1 MAPSSPKVSAPSSA
15 STLPTSH
22 TTSATPRSPPD
33 WRSTAPGTVKMPEP
47 MVVPTTMRTRSRSV
61 RTRASS
67 RVVRAALELAGNG
80 LRHLAGGRLPAD
92 VGRAHTRGESLRHG
106 ALEVAGCLGVPQL
119 LEHQRAGEYR
129 RHRIRDALACERRRR
144 AMYRLEQSGPTRVQV
159 RARGESETADQTG
172 TEVGQDIAIE
182 VVGDDHLK
190 PLGRAHHLHG
200 ERIDVPVFRFDPGEL
215 GGDPFEGL
223 LPDPVRRH
231 RVRLVAH
238 GHPSLV
244 MRLRP
249 LKRRPDDPFNALRRV
264 DLLGDVLVAVDPAA
278 AEVDAFGVLAKD

>member
-92 VGRAHTRGESLRHG
+92 VGRAHTRGKSLRHG
-106 ALEVAGCLGVPQL
+106 ALEVAGRLRVPQL
-119 LEHQRAGEYR
+119 LEHQRAREYR
-129 RHRIRDALACERRRR
+129 RHRIRDALAREGRRR
-144 AMYRLEQSGPTRVQV
+144 AMHRLEQSGPTRVEV
-159 RARGESETADQTG
+159 GAGGEPETTDQPG
-172 TEVGQDIAIE
+172 TEVRQDIAVK

-190 PLGRAHHLHG
+190 PLGLAHHLHG
-200 ERIDVPVFRFDPGEL
+200 ERIDVPVFRYDPGEL
-215 GGDPFEGL
+215 GGDAREGL
-223 LPDPVRRH
+223 LPDAVRRH

-238 GHPSLV
+238 RHTSLV

-249 LKRRPDDPFNALRRV
+249 LKSCADDSVDALRRV
-264 DLLGDVLVAVDPAA
+264 DLLGDVTVSLN
-278 AEVDAFGVLAKD
+278 